1 MLVDPSTSDAGTA
14 VTNAIRQ
21 ASEATGASF
30 NYLLATAKIESG
42 LNSLA
47 SAATSSA
54 RGLFQ
59 FVEQSWLATMKIA
72 GPALGYGQYASA
84 ITKNAS
90 GTYQVADSSLRQE
103 ILNLRNDP
111 NANAALAGAF
121 TQANA
126 AVLSERLGRP
136 PTDGELYLAH
146 FLGAGGAARLITL
159 AASNPNGKAA
169 DFFGTAAQANPSIF
183 YSRSTGGARSLAQVR
198 DLLTSRFTVARG
210 AAGQGSQ
217 ASQASQASSNGQA
230 GQNGQ
235 TRQSTTTTA
244 AAAPDTAGIT
254 NVFAAAMPAQSAA
267 VTAANVRSLFTD
279 GNSRTAGVSS
289 VVSALW
295 SVPNQSQK
303 GSMTQANSAAPG
315 GQTVPGGLLNLFRDP
330 A

>member
-1 MLVDPSTSDAGTA
+1 MLVDPSSSDAGTA

-103 ILNLRNDP
+103 ILSLRNDP

-126 AVLSERLGRP
+126 AVLSDRLGRA

-183 YSRSTGGARSLAQVR
+183 YSRSTGTARSLAQVR
-198 DLLTSRFTVARG
+198 DLLTSRFAVARNG
-210 AAGQGSQ
+210 TGQS
-217 ASQASQASSNGQA
+217 
-230 GQNGQ
+230 GQNKVG
-235 TRQSTTTTA
+235 TA
-244 AAAPDTAGIT
+244 ASAPDTAGIT
-254 NVFAAAMPAQSAA
+254 NAFAAAAPAQAGATSGANA
-267 VTAANVRSLFTD
+267 NAANIRSLFTD
-279 GNSRTAGVSS
+279 DNTRTAAVSP

-295 SVPNQSQK
+295 SVPNQAQK
-303 GSMTQANSAAPG
+303 GTIQATASSPTPR
-315 GQTVPGGLLNLFRDP
+315 GQAVPGGLLNLFRDP